1 MARAIVLWAL
11 LLAPI
16 GAIAGLVVASGRA
29 EAGTW
34 LLFVPLTFAWLAGF
48 DLKYGRGA
56 RLSRP
61 PRDASNGGDPR
72 GQPRG

>member
-1 MARAIVLWAL
+1 VARAILLWAL

-61 PRDASNGGDPR
+61 PRDARIAQEPP
-72 GQPRG
+72 GQANR